1 MPRQRS
7 REVHGKFGTH
17 IFVRPLSWPQD
28 GRLLDLGVPNAA
40 PQTRNETQN
49 LDSYDQR
56 GGALTLDEAD
66 ITRFK
71 ESMVI
76 QTRNQQAEVVAVF
89 AGAAGVD
96 PFTQSAGAVNGIE
109 YDNIVLGAHLAL
121 VDDDGERIYNIS
133 AVTVTDDATPTPA
146 EYDEGDDYIVDAVK
160 GTLFIPT
167 DSGIPADS
175 TIVVSCTAAAMTSYQ
190 IKPQTLIKGVEVY
203 AEVWQVAE
211 SGAKQRVRVIPRG
224 LLKSAGNAGL
234 GVDVDNFNELI
245 LDVLDPGTIVGVL
258 GLGGAGMPTTVTP

>member
-28 GRLLDLGVPNAA
+28 HRLLDIGVPNAA

-56 GGALTLDEAD
+56 GGALTLDESD

-71 ESMVI
+71 ESITI
-76 QTRNQQAEVVAVF
+76 QTRNQQAEVVAIYS
-89 AGAAGVD
+89 GAAGVD
-96 PFTQSAGAVNGIE
+96 GFTQASGSVADIE
-109 YDNIVLGAHLAL
+109 YDDIVLGSHRAL
-121 VDDDGERIYNIS
+121 VDGDGERIFNIS
-133 AVTVTDDATPTPA
+133 AVTVTDDTDPTPV
-146 EYDEGDDYIVDAVK
+146 EYEEGNDYIVDAVK
-160 GTLFIPT
+160 GILFIPS
-167 DSGIPADS
+167 DSAIPAGS
-175 TIVVSCTAAAMTSYQ
+175 TIVVTCTAAAMTSYE

-203 AEVWQVAE
+203 AEVWHVAE
-211 SGAKQRVRVIPRG
+211 SGTKQRVRTIPRG

-245 LDVLDPGTIVGVL
+245 LDVLDPGAIVGVL
-258 GLGGAGMPTTVTP
+258 GLGGAPMPTTTS